1 MEERVERLEQL
12 VYALMAKISIDK
24 AYADAD
30 LAGVRKATNDITPY
44 TETKIGYYGESE
56 KTFYDAPDGN
66 TSVFFDN
73 YAGAYT
79 VERIQNRLI
88 VSFDT
93 LKEATSITISIQ

>member
-1 MEERVERLEQL
+1 MEERIERLEKL
-12 VYALMAKISIDK
+12 VYALINKISIDK

-30 LAGVRKATNDITPY
+30 LAGVRKTTNDITPY

-56 KTFYDAPDGN
+56 KVFYDVPAGN

-73 YAGAYT
+73 YNGSYS
-79 VERIQNRLI
+79 VNRVQNRLI

-93 LKEATSITISIQ
+93 LTDATNITISIQ